1 MKFWTAEDVYKY
13 LGEPVKIPINDA
25 GESAPPDAV
34 VPMDPTKLRDF
45 CLSEKSTIK
54 IIDFGQSFLSTDEVL
69 PDKITT
75 PLPITAP
82 EILLGKRHIGPA
94 IDVWAFGCTLFQIL
108 GNNQLFDPFLNSK
121 NQLLVEFVRTMGKLP
136 DEWWGEW
143 EERANF
149 FDEDG
154 NVLPGKVLYGRSGT
168 ISMSE
173 RLESVVLRDDEP
185 VASGLE
191 ESEIK
196 VLLDILERIFAA
208 YEPEKRIRASEI
220 AKTLPKTW
228 DA

>member
-1 MKFWTAEDVYKY
+1 
-13 LGEPVKIPINDA
+13 
-25 GESAPPDAV
+25 
-34 VPMDPTKLRDF
+34 MDSTKLKDF
-45 CLSEKSTIK
+45 CLTDKSTIK
-54 IIDFGQSFLSTDEVL
+54 IIDFGQSFLFTDEV
-69 PDKITT
+69 PPEKITT

-82 EILLGKRHIGPA
+82 EVLLGKRPIGPA
-94 IDVWAFGCTLFQIL
+94 IDIWAFGCTLFQIL
-108 GNNQLFDPFLNSK
+108 GNNKLFDPFLNSK

-136 DEWWGEW
+136 NDWWSNW

-154 NVLPGKVLYGRSGT
+154 NILPGKVLYGRSGT

-173 RLESVVLRDDEP
+173 RLESIVLRDDES

-196 VLLDILERIFAA
+196 VLSDIFERIFAS
-208 YEPEKRIRASEI
+208 YEPEKRIHANEI
-220 AKTLPKTW
+220 VKMLPKTW